1 MRKKFGELIRSAM
14 DQDPRIWLLSG
25 DLGFGVLDS
34 ARSAH
39 PDRFCNVGAA
49 EQLMLG
55 TAVGLAHSGLIP
67 VCYSI
72 TPFVIFRP
80 YEYLRNYLDHEGC
93 AVRLVG
99 AGRDQDYGHLGFSHW
114 AHDASRAL
122 EVFDNIR
129 QWLPNTESELETG
142 WLDWI
147 YHDGAS
153 YLNLVRQV

>member
-1 MRKKFGELIRSAM
+1 MRQRFGELIRQAM
-14 DQDPRIWLLSG
+14 DEDPRIWLLSG

-34 ARSAH
+34 ARAAH

-55 TAVGLAHSGLIP
+55 AAVGLAHSGLIP

-80 YEYLRNYLDHEGC
+80 YEYLRNYLDHEQC
-93 AVRLVG
+93 PVKLVG
-99 AGRDQDYGHLGFSHW
+99 AGRGRDYGHLGFSHW
-114 AHDASRAL
+114 ADDANRAL
-122 EVFDNIR
+122 SVFPGI
-129 QWLPNTESELETG
+129 QQFMPETVADLDQGWQG
-142 WLDWI
+142 WLYADAP
-147 YHDGAS
+147 G

>member
-1 MRKKFGELIRSAM
+1 MRKRFGELIRLAM

-34 ARSAH
+34 ARTAH

-55 TAVGLAHSGLIP
+55 TAVGLAHSGKIP

-80 YEYLRNYLDHEGC
+80 YEYLRNYLDHEKC
-93 AVRLVG
+93 AVKLVG
-99 AGRDQDYGHLGFSHW
+99 AGRGQDYGHLGFSHW
-114 AHDASRAL
+114 ADDANRAL
-122 EVFDNIR
+122 GVFPNI
-129 QWLPNTESELETG
+129 QQFMPDTVEDLDTG
-142 WLDWI
+142 WQDWL
-147 YHDGAS
+147 YSDKPS

>member
-1 MRKKFGELIRSAM
+1 MRQRFGELIRQAM
-14 DQDPRIWLLSG
+14 DQDPRVWLLSG

-34 ARSAH
+34 ARAAH

-55 TAVGLAHSGLIP
+55 AAVGLAHSGLIP

-80 YEYLRNYLDHEGC
+80 YEYLRNYLDHEQC
-93 AVRLVG
+93 AVKLVG
-99 AGRDQDYGHLGFSHW
+99 AGRGRDYGHLGFSHW
-114 AHDASRAL
+114 ADDANRAL
-122 EVFDNIR
+122 SVFPGIQQFMPETVADLD
-129 QWLPNTESELETG
+129 QGWQDWLYADAPG
-142 WLDWI
+142 
-147 YHDGAS
+147 